1 MCEEYKKM
9 IENVLDASVRR
20 RTRLPANGLG
30 GFQKRLYCNTK
41 PVFKNWL
48 EFSVS
53 PSDYD

>member
-1 MCEEYKKM
+1 M